1 MTVAV
6 SSDNGL
12 IKKPIA
18 ALRLNDQV
26 IINEMIQ
33 LPMTSSAGPDGA
45 IIGDDASETRQ
56 SIPEGTQIPAYTMLY
71 QGTVICGDPSSTPQS
86 IPFGLNPKTNN

>member
-6 SSDNGL
+6 SSDNGSN
-12 IKKPIA
+12 KPIV
-18 ALRLNDQV
+18 LRLNDQV

-56 SIPEGTQIPAYTMLY
+56 SISEGTQIPA
-71 QGTVICGDPSSTPQS
+71 
-86 IPFGLNPKTNN
+86 IPVVPRHSYL